1 MKFHQT
7 EKKVLSTVFN
17 YNMIARGDRII
28 VAVSGGPDSV
38 CLLKILSKF
47 QESLHFTI
55 IVAHFDHGLRPGE
68 DKKETE
74 FVYDIATKFNL
85 PCIYGRPENA
95 INRNGPSIEE
105 QAREERYQ
113 FLKQTLKQQN
123 SQKIALGHNMND
135 QAETVL
141 INFLRGTGITGLS
154 GMAAITRENYIRP
167 LLFVSSA
174 EIRAY
179 LNQSNTPF
187 MIDSSNF
194 DKRYLRNRLR
204 LELIPQL
211 LLYQPKLI
219 QHLSNSA
226 LVFRHEDEFLEKE
239 AQKPRKDMINDS
251 KAGRSLEIS
260 IHLLKKAPLP
270 IKYRIIRQAIKKVK
284 GNIRRIDYS
293 HITRIAG
300 LLTNRKPQITIN
312 LPEGLVVKKIY
323 ERLTFDFSGN
333 DTYPAEISYC
343 LNNVGTFYIQET
355 GQSIVLKEISKQDFS
370 PYSVSKFVAFLD
382 LDKIQWPIKIR
393 NLRKGDKFIPLG
405 LNGFKKVKNILIDN
419 KVPIEDRKKTIIFE
433 NNNDVIWIP
442 GIRID
447 ERYKITTYT
456 KRILRCA
463 IE

>member
-7 EKKVLSTVFN
+7 EKKVLSTLFN
-17 YNMIARGDRII
+17 YNMIAKGDRVI

-38 CLLKILSKF
+38 CLLKTLSKF
-47 QESLHFTI
+47 QELLHFTI

-68 DKKETE
+68 DTKETE
-74 FVYDIATKFNL
+74 FVYNIATKLNL
-85 PCIYGRPENA
+85 PFIYGRPENA

-105 QAREERYQ
+105 KAREERYQ
-113 FLKQTLKQQN
+113 FLKKTLKKQN

-141 INFLRGTGITGLS
+141 IHFLRGTGITGLS
-154 GMAAITRENYIRP
+154 GMAAINKENYIRP
-167 LLFVSSA
+167 LLFVSSE
-174 EIRAY
+174 EIRTY
-179 LNQSNTPF
+179 LNQNNTSF

-211 LLYQPKLI
+211 LSYQPKLI

-226 LVFRHEDEFLEKE
+226 FVFRHEDEFLETE
-239 AQKPRKDMINDS
+239 AQKARKDMTNDS
-251 KAGRSLEIS
+251 KKGKSLELS
-260 IHLLKKAPLP
+260 LHLLKKAPLP

-284 GNIRRIDYS
+284 GDIRRIDYS

-323 ERLTFDFSGN
+323 ERLTFDFSSN
-333 DTYPAEISYC
+333 DTYPVEISYY
-343 LNNVGTFYIQET
+343 LNNVGKFYIHET

-382 LDKIQWPIKIR
+382 LDKIQWPLKIR

-447 ERYKITTYT
+447 ERYKIETYT